1 MTEHNDGPMIVVGYT
16 VPMQHGL
23 DTSARPSR

>member
-23 DTSARPSR
+23 DTFRPAD